1 MGRSSSGGW
10 GRCWKSHWGSPS
22 RRPPIPE
29 RLIDVPLE
37 SLPYVDEHFV
47 DVAATAE
54 RTWEALVAWV
64 GATGRNRRGRLLAR
78 RLGCVPSE
86 ASGEP
91 GEIGSTIPGFIVTRS
106 VPPAVL
112 ALMGEH
118 RFS

>member
-1 MGRSSSGGW
+1 M
-10 GRCWKSHWGSPS
+10 
-22 RRPPIPE
+22 
-29 RLIDVPLE
+29 PLE

-54 RTWEALVAWV
+54 RTWEALVAWI
-64 GATGRNRRGRLLAR
+64 GATGRNRRRPLLAR

-106 VPPAVL
+106 VPPLTFVQTGAT
-112 ALMGEH
+112 
-118 RFS
+118 SSSK